1 LLIECTGERELETLY
16 EEMQKRGFECKIM
29 N

>member
-1 LLIECTGERELETLY
+1 
-16 EEMQKRGFECKIM
+16 MQKRGFKWKALI